1 MESHAHHIHKAP
13 GQGWKHYFFD
23 FLMLFLAVFCG
34 FLAENIRER
43 GVERKKEKEYMR
55 SLWLDLQEDTSSLR
69 DISSRFAQSNRS
81 IDTLIRLLKSSY
93 KSDSSCKIYRLAM
106 TIPFADRIPQP
117 DNKTFE
123 QLKNSG
129 NLRLIHNNELLS
141 KIGAYYNR
149 YNQMVVGGPGQ
160 MLFQNRHD
168 LYLFTYELFDM
179 AVFQKLWQTSQTTGR
194 GPIII
199 DSCAEKPGL
208 LTNDPMVINKI
219 CARYFYI
226 EMTRKILSQFWVDT
240 SLSQAN
246 SLLATLKE
254 QYHFKN

>member
-1 MESHAHHIHKAP
+1 MESHVHHMHNGP
-13 GQGWKHYFFD
+13 SQGWKHYFFE

-34 FLAENIRER
+34 FLAENIREH
-43 GVERKKEKEYMR
+43 GVERKKEKQYMR

-69 DISSRFAQSNRS
+69 DISSRFAQSNKN
-81 IDTLIRLLKSSY
+81 IDTLIRILKSSY
-93 KSDSSCKIYRLAM
+93 KNDSTCKIYRLAM

-129 NLRLIHNNELLS
+129 NLRLIHNNELLT

-149 YNQMVVGGPGQ
+149 YSQMMIGGPGQ

-179 AVFQKLWQTSQTTGR
+179 AVFQKLWQTSRSTLR
-194 GPIII
+194 GPIFI
-199 DSCAEKPGL
+199 DSCTEKPVL

-219 CARYFYI
+219 CARYYYI
-226 EMTRKILSQFWVDT
+226 EMTRSVLSQFWLT
-240 SLSQAN
+240 PSLLQAD
-246 SLLATLKE
+246 SLLANLQD
-254 QYHFKN
+254 QYHFRN